1 MENFSHWDFAELF
14 SGVDAASLMVGIDP
28 SNFEHPK
35 GKITP
40 VIQRMMS
47 DYEGAL
53 SAAVWAHEF
62 EDGVNRKLP
71 DPVKHPK
78 HLYSHRMFH
87 LTGYEIQSDRLSLKH
102 WLQDKDKA
110 VFENQK
116 FSRDEL
122 ARWIAVH
129 SMPSIYKFKVEQAGH
144 NPNGSRWPWGDHH
157 TEYLGLLEATAKR
170 YWVKFDPSDPSTAP
184 TNNTVIEWLMGE
196 CKVSKS
202 KANAIAS
209 MLRANGLP
217 TGPR

>member
-116 FSRDEL
+116 FYSVKMLLQGINFDYFKR
-122 ARWIAVH
+122 
-129 SMPSIYKFKVEQAGH
+129 SIINYFQYIIKFILNLEISNKSFLLNCH
-144 NPNGSRWPWGDHH
+144 NS
-157 TEYLGLLEATAKR
+157 KI
-170 YWVKFDPSDPSTAP
+170 
-184 TNNTVIEWLMGE
+184 NN
-196 CKVSKS
+196 
-202 KANAIAS
+202 
-209 MLRANGLP
+209 
-217 TGPR
+217 